1 MNFMEVSDVAWI
13 LIEDKS
19 INRSSKAIKMPVD
32 KRITPATASTAA
44 PGRPI
49 SAAVNCV
56 VVVVVVV
63 VDDDDDGDDG
73 DGDDIIPNRN
83 RSETLT
89 VSVNSSMKSQTES
102 KNVTS
107 LCSTIPC
114 RISLSVH
121 LRRY

>member
-1 MNFMEVSDVAWI
+1 
-13 LIEDKS
+13 
-19 INRSSKAIKMPVD
+19 MPVD

-49 SAAVNCV
+49 SAAVSCV

-63 VDDDDDGDDG
+63 VMMMMMSMWL
-73 DGDDIIPNRN
+73 NRN
-83 RSETLT
+83 RPETLT

-107 LCSTIPC
+107 LCSTTPC
-114 RISLSVH
+114 RISL
-121 LRRY
+121 